1 MENHQRR
8 EKTWQGIVKNRA
20 KNGDTYYVKTTVQPI
35 LNEKGDVDF
44 KNNPQQF
51 ISYRS
56 VNFCSNVVDVVD
68 NVDEKLICE
77 IGKVLTQID
86 SRHICEIYK
95 KDLPIEVVYLG
106 TDANGDYYTFI
117 EKLEFTKTYNKFTF
131 EFLTENYFFIKTT
144 DWEKYLAK
152 DWSKK

>member
-1 MENHQRR
+1 MKRCKPMKTQLSLTNLLKTK
-8 EKTWQGIVKNRA
+8 EKDIFIFDR
-20 KNGDTYYVKTTVQPI
+20 
-35 LNEKGDVDF
+35 NEKGDVDF

-56 VNFCSNVVDVVD
+56 VNFCSNVVGVVD

-77 IGKVLTQID
+77 ISKVLTQID